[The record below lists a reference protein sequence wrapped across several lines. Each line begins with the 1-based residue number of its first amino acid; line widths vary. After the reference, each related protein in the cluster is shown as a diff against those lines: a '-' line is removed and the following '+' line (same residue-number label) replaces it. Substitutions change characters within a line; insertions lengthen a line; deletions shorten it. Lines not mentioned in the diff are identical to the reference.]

1 MLSVLLLLLVKHWYV
16 DFIQQTPEQIKY
28 KGTYGHLKGIE
39 HSLWHG
45 VLTAGVFY
53 FFIPALWA
61 IFLGLVDFLL
71 HYHIDYV
78 KMRYGERDSATKLYW
93 AQFGADQFAHQAT
106 YILLIALAIGFEWHS
121 I

>member
-1 MLSVLLLLLVKHWYV
+1 VLSVLLLLLVKHWYV

-78 KMRYGERDSATKLYW
+78 KMRYGEQDISKKEFWKHL
-93 AQFGADQFAHQAT
+93 GLDQLAHQIT
-106 YILLIALAIGFEWHS
+106 YILLIAIATAITIGL
-121 I
+121 